1 MAEIL
6 FNLPDFAKDV
16 KFYRS
21 FQKTLE
27 DVTYTFIV
35 QYLSRQ
41 DRFMLSIGED
51 AKGIAIQAGI
61 DLIQQLHYL
70 DIPPGQLRT
79 FDYDSLNRDPTKNTF
94 GSRITLQYTES
105 T

>member
-6 FNLPDFAKDV
+6 FNLPNFADDR

-27 DVTYTFIV
+27 DVTYTFII

-41 DRFMLSIGED
+41 DRYIMSIND
-51 AKGIAIQAGI
+51 IAQGIAIQAGV
-61 DLIQQLHYL
+61 DMIQQLHYL
-70 DIPPGQLRT
+70 DVPPGELRLHD
-79 FDYDSLNRDPTKNTF
+79 FDGLSRDPTRETF
-94 GSRITLQYTES
+94 GDRITFKYTES
-105 T
+105 